1 VTRHLRSATAPTPSV
16 PARLRPGPRL
26 GALAVTGV
34 LLVTVAAACTAP
46 GPDPRPAVNALAEGL
61 ATGDL
66 TGVPLAGL
74 APQDA
79 TAWLQNATTGL
90 GDLRPAVRVVDA
102 VGGDDRDT
110 ARAELEQTWDLVPG
124 GEVEWTYTTVVDLT
138 LVDDTWQVTWAPA
151 LVAPDLQDEETLT
164 LRHTAAP
171 RGRILGAGGEPIV
184 EDRPVLHLGLDK
196 VQVEPGTQ
204 PESARRIADL
214 VGLDPGEYTDRVAAA
229 GAKAFVEA
237 LVVRA
242 EDPGLDLQSF
252 TAITGARAVDGT
264 LPLAPTRQFARSV
277 MGTAGPA
284 TAEIIE
290 ASGGAIQAGDVA
302 GRSGLQG
309 RYDDQLRGMPGLE
322 VLALAGGD
330 QGESDDPTERVVF
343 SSDPVAG
350 RDLGT
355 TIDPGVQQ
363 TAEEVL
369 ADIQGPAS
377 IVALR
382 PSTGAVLAVADGP
395 GSQGY
400 PTAVAGRYAP
410 GSVFKVVSSLALLRA
425 GLTPDSPVQC
435 PDTLTVEG
443 RTFHN
448 FPDYPA
454 AATGTIDLRTA
465 IAQSCN
471 TAIIALRD
479 QATPT
484 ALIDAAASL
493 GLGTDTDLGF
503 DAFLGNVPADSTG
516 TDHAAA
522 MMGQARIEAS
532 PLAMATVAA
541 SIGAGTTVTPRL
553 LDDAPDT
560 APPPT
565 PLATD
570 EASALR
576 ELMRAVVTDGGA
588 QLLRDIPGAP
598 VLAKTGTA
606 QYGPGDQLA
615 NHAWMIALHDD
626 LAVAVFVETGD
637 YGSTTAGPLMAR
649 FLTEL
654 S

>member
-1 VTRHLRSATAPTPSV
+1 
-16 PARLRPGPRL
+16 
-26 GALAVTGV
+26 
-34 LLVTVAAACTAP
+34 
-46 GPDPRPAVNALAEGL
+46 
-61 ATGDL
+61 
-66 TGVPLAGL
+66 
-74 APQDA
+74 
-79 TAWLQNATTGL
+79 
-90 GDLRPAVRVVDA
+90 
-102 VGGDDRDT
+102 
-110 ARAELEQTWDLVPG
+110 
-124 GEVEWTYTTVVDLT
+124 
-138 LVDDTWQVTWAPA
+138 
-151 LVAPDLQDEETLT
+151 
-164 LRHTAAP
+164 
-171 RGRILGAGGEPIV
+171 
-184 EDRPVLHLGLDK
+184 
-196 VQVEPGTQ
+196 
-204 PESARRIADL
+204 
-214 VGLDPGEYTDRVAAA
+214 
-229 GAKAFVEA
+229 
-237 LVVRA
+237 
-242 EDPGLDLQSF
+242 
-252 TAITGARAVDGT
+252 
-264 LPLAPTRQFARSV
+264 
-277 MGTAGPA
+277 M
-284 TAEIIE
+284 
-290 ASGGAIQAGDVA
+290 
-302 GRSGLQG
+302 
-309 RYDDQLRGMPGLE
+309 
-322 VLALAGGD
+322 ALAGGD

-355 TIDPGVQQ
+355 TIDPRVQQ

-369 ADIQGPAS
+369 ADIQGPAA

-425 GLTPDSPVQC
+425 GLTPDSPAQC

-598 VLAKTGTA
+598 ILAKTGTA